1 MSHTLDDSKQRK
13 YDERCKI
20 AVNLI
25 ANNPEFMQLMKS
37 KYLTDDILEDA
48 LDLNPDIFRYIKE
61 PSMRIVLKAL
71 DIYGPNIQY
80 IDDAIV
86 DQIPEEVLI
95 NVLDSID
102 NSLNININFSGIC
115 EESRIDLFMNDP
127 VKALSYGIQVPD
139 YFILQELERQPNL
152 IKLIKNPSNKMK
164 CVALDNDPNVAL
176 YFDSLTD
183 EMMDIIDAKYPHLKD
198 SLSTYTRKG

>member
-1 MSHTLDDSKQRK
+1 
-13 YDERCKI
+13 
-20 AVNLI
+20 
-25 ANNPEFMQLMKS
+25 
-37 KYLTDDILEDA
+37 
-48 LDLNPDIFRYIKE
+48 
-61 PSMRIVLKAL
+61 
-71 DIYGPNIQY
+71 
-80 IDDAIV
+80 
-86 DQIPEEVLI
+86 
-95 NVLDSID
+95 
-102 NSLNININFSGIC
+102 
-115 EESRIDLFMNDP
+115 MNDP